1 MVWYVPPLSPIQ
13 NAIEKGVIDHR
24 GPIPNVEDLR
34 IPVRYLA
41 NMLTAGMS
49 ILCDLLESQT
59 YLRKRL
65 TPLFYTYRQPCHSK
79 CN

>member
-34 IPVRYLA
+34 
-41 NMLTAGMS
+41 NFFNS
-49 ILCDLLESQT
+49 ICIIQNN
-59 YLRKRL
+59 
-65 TPLFYTYRQPCHSK
+65 P
-79 CN
+79 